1 MSGFSDLTL
10 YANLRDMMQMENVI
24 VTGATGFI
32 GQTLVRHLQRLV
44 GAEGKVIGLS
54 SSMVDLANRGAVFDW
69 FDRLHWAFDC
79 DHIFHLAALYK
90 AGGWPVE
97 HPATQFHVNMSINVN
112 VLEAWARFFPKA
124 KLTSILSY
132 CMYPPHDQAHPEEEL
147 WGTEPEDYLFS
158 YAFTKKAMLIGQRAY
173 RQEYNLNCTSV
184 ILPTVYGPGD
194 SFAENS
200 HVMGALIGKF
210 VRSAQTGTP
219 TVEVWGD
226 GQQEREFLY
235 VDDAVDGMITAAQKS
250 DVDVLNLGTGE
261 AYSIQRIAEIIKA
274 ASGFTGTIQY
284 NPTRFVGVQK
294 RLLEV
299 SRVRE
304 AIGWVAE
311 TSMEQGIGDTVK
323 WYQSQ
328 LADVE
333 SSKGL

>member
-1 MSGFSDLTL
+1 
-10 YANLRDMMQMENVI
+10 MQNVI

-32 GQTLVRHLQRLV
+32 GKALVCRLQEIV
-44 GAEGKVIGLS
+44 GAEGKVIGLGS
-54 SSMVDLANRGAVFDW
+54 SVVDLSNRGAVFDW

-112 VLEAWARFFPKA
+112 ILEAWARFFPKA

-132 CMYPPHDQAHPEEEL
+132 CMYPPHDEAHPEAEL

-173 RQEYNLNCTSV
+173 RQEYGLNCTSV

-210 VRSAQTGTP
+210 VRAAQTAKTS
-219 TVEVWGD
+219 VEVWGE

-235 VDDAVDGMITAAQKS
+235 VDDAVAGMITAAQKS
-250 DVDVLNLGTGE
+250 EVDVLNLGTGQ
-261 AYSIQRIAEIIKA
+261 AYSIRRISEIIKD
-274 ASGFTGTIQY
+274 ASGFTGMIQY

-294 RLLEV
+294 RLLDVSKVRHELGWKAEV
-299 SRVRE
+299 S
-304 AIGWVAE
+304 
-311 TSMEQGIGDTVK
+311 MQQGIMNTVK

-328 LADVE
+328 LIAT
-333 SSKGL
+333 SPL

>member
-1 MSGFSDLTL
+1 
-10 YANLRDMMQMENVI
+10 MQNVI

-32 GQTLVRHLQRLV
+32 GKALVYRLQELV
-44 GAEGKVIGLS
+44 GAEGKVIALGS
-54 SSMVDLANRGAVFDW
+54 SVVDLANRGAVFDW

-112 VLEAWARFFPKA
+112 ILEAWARFFPKA

-132 CMYPPHDQAHPEEEL
+132 CMYPPHDEAHPETEL

-173 RQEYNLNCTSV
+173 RQEYGLNCTSV
-184 ILPTVYGPGD
+184 ILPTVYGPSD

-210 VRSAQTGTP
+210 VRAAQTGTP
-219 TVEVWGD
+219 SVEVWGE

-235 VDDAVDGMITAAQKS
+235 VDDAVAGMITAAQKS
-250 DVDVLNLGTGE
+250 EVDVLNLGTGQ
-261 AYSIQRIAEIIKA
+261 AYSIRRISEIIKD

-284 NPTRFVGVQK
+284 NPSRFVGVQK
-294 RLLEV
+294 RLLDVSKVQQELGWKAEV
-299 SRVRE
+299 
-304 AIGWVAE
+304 
-311 TSMEQGIGDTVK
+311 SMEQGIMDTVK

-328 LADVE
+328 LAAT
-333 SSKGL
+333 SSL

>member
-1 MSGFSDLTL
+1 MK
-10 YANLRDMMQMENVI
+10 NVI

-32 GQTLVRHLQRLV
+32 GRTLVCRLQELV
-44 GAEGKVIGLS
+44 GAEGKVIGLGS
-54 SSMVDLANRGAVFDW
+54 SDVDLGNRSAVFDW

-79 DHIFHLAALYK
+79 DQIFHLAALYK

-97 HPATQFHVNMSINVN
+97 HPATQFHVNMSININ
-112 VLEAWARFFPKA
+112 LLEAWARFFPNA
-124 KLTSILSY
+124 KLTSVLSY

-173 RQEYNLNCTSV
+173 REEYNLNCTSV

-210 VRSAQTGTP
+210 VRAAKSGQAA
-219 TVEVWGD
+219 VEVWGD
-226 GQQEREFLY
+226 GKQEREFLF
-235 VDDAVDGMITAAQKS
+235 VADAVDGMITAAQKS
-250 DVDVLNLGTGE
+250 EVDVLNLGTGQ
-261 AYSIQRIAEIIKA
+261 AYSIQRIAEIIRE
-274 ASGFTGTIQY
+274 ASGFIGTIQY

-294 RLLEV
+294 RLLDVNRIRQE
-299 SRVRE
+299 
-304 AIGWVAE
+304 IGWLAD
-311 TSMEQGIGDTVK
+311 TSMEQGIANTVQ

-328 LADVE
+328 LRTE
-333 SSKGL
+333 SSQAVMVGK

>member
-1 MSGFSDLTL
+1 
-10 YANLRDMMQMENVI
+10 MQMKNVI

-32 GQTLVRHLQRLV
+32 GQTLVRRLQQLV
-44 GAEGKVIGLS
+44 GAEGKIISLS
-54 SSMVDLANRGAVFDW
+54 SGVVDLANRGVVFDW
-69 FDRLHWAFDC
+69 FDRQHWAFDC
-79 DHIFHLAALYK
+79 EHIFHLAALYK

-97 HPATQFHVNMSINVN
+97 HPAIQFHVNMSINVN

-173 RQEYNLNCTSV
+173 RQEYHLDCTSV

-210 VRSAQTGTP
+210 VRATKSGQSR
-219 TVEVWGD
+219 VEVWGD

-235 VDDAVDGMITAAQKS
+235 VADAVDGMITAAQKS
-250 DVDVLNLGTGE
+250 EVDVLNLGSGQ
-261 AYSIQRIAEIIKA
+261 AYSIQRIAEIIKE

-284 NPTRFVGVQK
+284 NPSRFVGVQK
-294 RLLEV
+294 RLLNVNRARQE
-299 SRVRE
+299 
-304 AIGWVAE
+304 IGWGAQ
-311 TSMEQGIGDTVK
+311 TTIEQGIYDTVR

-328 LADVE
+328 LSTEPSPSLIV
-333 SSKGL
+333 SH

>member
-1 MSGFSDLTL
+1 
-10 YANLRDMMQMENVI
+10 MQNVI

-32 GQTLVRHLQRLV
+32 GQTLVRRLQEIV
-44 GAEGKVIGLS
+44 GPEGKVIALGS
-54 SSMVDLANRGAVFDW
+54 STLDLVNRSAVFDW
-69 FDRLHWAFDC
+69 FDRLHWSFDC

-112 VLEAWARFFPKA
+112 LLEAWARFFPKA
-124 KLTSILSY
+124 RLTSILSY
-132 CMYPPHDQAHPEEEL
+132 CMYPPHDHAHSEEEL

-173 RQEYNLNCTSV
+173 RQEYNLDCTSV
-184 ILPTVYGPGD
+184 ILPTGYGSSD

-210 VRSAQTGTP
+210 VRAAKSGQP

-235 VDDAVDGMITAAQKS
+235 VGDAVDGMITVAQKS
-250 DVDVLNLGTGE
+250 KVDVLNLGTGQ
-261 AYSIQRIAEIIKA
+261 AYSIQRIAEIIKS
-274 ASGFTGTIQY
+274 ASGFTGKIQY

-294 RLLEV
+294 RLLDV
-299 SRVRE
+299 SRIRQE
-304 AIGWVAE
+304 IGWTAP
-311 TSMEQGIGDTVK
+311 TTMEQGIYDTVR

-328 LADVE
+328 LSTEPSRLTMV
-333 SSKGL
+333 SH

>member
-1 MSGFSDLTL
+1 MK
-10 YANLRDMMQMENVI
+10 NII

-32 GQTLVRHLQRLV
+32 GQALVRRLQKLI
-44 GAEGKVIGLS
+44 GDEGKVIGLGS
-54 SSMVDLANRGAVFDW
+54 SAVDLANRSAVFDW

-132 CMYPPHDQAHPEEEL
+132 CMYPPHDQAHPEAEL

-210 VRSAQTGTP
+210 VRAAKSDQS

-235 VDDAVDGMITAAQKS
+235 VADAVDGMITAAQQS
-250 DVDVLNLGTGE
+250 EVNVLNLGTGK
-261 AYSIQRIAEIIKA
+261 AYSIQRIAETIKQ
-274 ASGFTGTIQY
+274 ASGFAGAIQY
-284 NPTRFVGVQK
+284 NSTRFVGVQK
-294 RLLEV
+294 RLLDV
-299 SRVRE
+299 SRVQQE
-304 AIGWVAE
+304 IGWEAE
-311 TSMEQGIGDTVK
+311 TTMEQGIYDTVR

-328 LADVE
+328 LSTELARAAVV
-333 SSKGL
+333 SHG